1 MATDNLGF
9 PFDSINHDRTMSSAS
24 FRKLFRSFFTNGI
37 FSTDDFYVT
46 ANNSMSLTVR
56 VGNACVNGAFYPVNN
71 NVTLTIDSSS
81 GTFDRYDAIAI
92 EFNLTDRQF
101 YLKVVKGGSD
111 SKWPTPIRAESVY
124 QLFIAVVKITKGT
137 TAITQENVS
146 DTRGDKWYCGYVTS
160 TGSQERFEKELQELK
175 TQINNFNNLNKWSE
189 WKSCGKNGCGITLK
203 YRYNEASKLV
213 ELNWDGNITNTII
226 GNTMGFMWNG
236 FPLDKSP
243 KINLFVPVQ
252 TQSTDLTLRFYP
264 KTNDMTANH
273 WTLTSMHGSANVSTA
288 YVCGSFIYSYA

>member
-37 FSTDDFYVT
+37 FSTNDFYVT
-46 ANNSMSLTVR
+46 ANNSMSLTVGT
-56 VGNACVNGAFYPVNN
+56 GNASINGAFYPVNN

-101 YLKVVKGGSD
+101 YLKVVKGVSD
-111 SKWPTPIRAESVY
+111 SKWPTPIRTDSVY
-124 QLFIAVVKITKGT
+124 QLFIAVVKVAKGS
-137 TAITQENVS
+137 TALTQENVS
-146 DTRGDKWYCGYVTS
+146 DTRGDSWYCGYVTS
-160 TGSQERFEKELQELK
+160 TGSQEHFEKELKELK
-175 TQINNFNNLNKWSE
+175 TQINNLNNLNKWSD
-189 WKSCGKNGCGITLK
+189 WKSCGKNGCGITLL

-213 ELNWDGNITNTII
+213 ELNWDGVITNTII
-226 GNTMGFMWNG
+226 ENTMGYMWDG
-236 FPLDKSP
+236 FPLDKAP
-243 KINLFVPVQ
+243 KTNLFIPVQ
-252 TQSTDLTLRFYP
+252 TQSNDLTLRFYP

-273 WTLTSMHGSANVSTA
+273 WTLTSMHENANVSTA
-288 YVCGSFIYSYA
+288 YICGSFIYSYA